1 MGTFLGKSIA
11 VLGVTRVTYG
21 RVKLHLVQ
29 IVQGQLEELQQ
40 LGGDLLRDRV
50 QVREQG

>member
-1 MGTFLGKSIA
+1 MADLEITH
-11 VLGVTRVTYG
+11 VTYG
-21 RVKLHLVQ
+21 HVKLHLIQ

-50 QVREQG
+50 QVRERGGGRK